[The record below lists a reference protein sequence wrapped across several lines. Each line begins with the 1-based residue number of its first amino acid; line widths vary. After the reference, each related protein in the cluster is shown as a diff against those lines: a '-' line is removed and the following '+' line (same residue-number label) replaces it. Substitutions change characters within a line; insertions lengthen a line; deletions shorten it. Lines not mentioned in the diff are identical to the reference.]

1 MASFW
6 HKSPSAGAAWGGR
19 AGDGGGL
26 KTRAGP
32 GMLKPVNNVRM
43 NLYRMFRTSAA
54 ALLIGPAGLQAQPT
68 ITAADFFNQPGQYYR
83 AYANAP
89 GTTADV
95 STLLGTASAE
105 AQAWNFTLGPR
116 DVVYRFD
123 YLAASSV
130 PAGTNFPAAVLVE
143 QKTEEPGGSNPAW
156 LFFSQDGSRGR
167 LVHGFYEPGWGAVKM
182 LGIEFKLEPP
192 AGLFQT
198 PLRDFPDPIHY
209 GDEWTSTT
217 SYTNTLT
224 LDIGGGDDDEFGIGG
239 LADFLQQTTYNA
251 TAKVDAFGVINSP
264 GIGFGECLRI
274 NELVQYDLAVDL
286 GSGFEHLGTAYLRNY
301 YWVRPG
307 RGVVVQVTSEQQQ
320 GVPPPND
327 FTAAAVL
334 LRMFETNHPD
344 PGPPTPQGIQGLS
357 LTLGPEGGLLTWNRL
372 SGVTSYQVEYT
383 EDPGRAN
390 TWQPL
395 GTATTSN
402 FRIDATANKPGNP
415 VRYYRVVGSK

>member
-1 MASFW
+1 
-6 HKSPSAGAAWGGR
+6 
-19 AGDGGGL
+19 
-26 KTRAGP
+26 
-32 GMLKPVNNVRM
+32 MLKPVNNVRM
-43 NLYRMFRTSAA
+43 DLYRMFRTSAA

-143 QKTEEPGGSNPAW
+143 QKTEEPGAAIRPGCSFPRTGPGDGWCMGSMNRDGARSRCWVSSSSSNRLPAC
-156 LFFSQDGSRGR
+156 FRPRCATS
-167 LVHGFYEPGWGAVKM
+167 
-182 LGIEFKLEPP
+182 
-192 AGLFQT
+192 
-198 PLRDFPDPIHY
+198 PDPIHY

-344 PGPPTPQGIQGLS
+344 PGPPPPQGIQGLS